1 MSDDELK
8 NKKDD
13 VQSEQQEASL
23 PPDPEQKPDN
33 IIRLPEDPAM
43 RELRHR
49 KRRRILLLAGV
60 VLLTIVV
67 LLFVLLPD
75 VFDLDAIRRYF
86 RYMGKRDREDFG
98 MIAFEPNGTNDY
110 VSLGDGL
117 AVGTEGGLYYYDLD
131 GEQQTMILATVA
143 GPRMLARGKNALLY
157 TMNSS
162 YLAVVNEKGEKRMDQ
177 TLGGM
182 LLDVDLSED
191 GYLCYN
197 LTEEGYKTVTT
208 VLGQKLTPIYRFRSS
223 TQYLNACAVSRGG
236 QYLAVAGLTEEE
248 STFTS
253 TLTMLRT
260 DEEIVAGTDQSQSAK
275 RRISLGNEVVYELAF
290 LSPNRLC
297 VLTQDAIRIT
307 DTECNIISEYRFETE
322 YLRGYAISDDGFVA
336 LLLSGSMTGDRYTLR
351 TVDKNGDTL
360 GEIEIDRVVRSLDAA
375 GGYVGVLT
383 DGKLLV
389 YRSRLKQ
396 TYTETEDVGT
406 AIRAL
411 MRDDGT
417 VLLVSNGDARLFIP

>member
-1 MSDDELK
+1 
-8 NKKDD
+8 
-13 VQSEQQEASL
+13 
-23 PPDPEQKPDN
+23 
-33 IIRLPEDPAM
+33 
-43 RELRHR
+43 
-49 KRRRILLLAGV
+49 
-60 VLLTIVV
+60 
-67 LLFVLLPD
+67 
-75 VFDLDAIRRYF
+75 
-86 RYMGKRDREDFG
+86 MGKSDREGFG
-98 MIAFEPNGTNDY
+98 MIAFEPNATNDY

-117 AVGTEGGLYYYDLD
+117 AVGTEGGLYYYDLQ
-131 GEQQTMILATVA
+131 GVQKTMILATVA
-143 GPRMLARGKNALLY
+143 GPRMIARGKNALLY

-162 YLAVVNEKGEKRMDQ
+162 YLAVINEKGEKRMDQ

-197 LTEEGYKTVTT
+197 LTEEGYKTVAT
-208 VLGQKLTPIYRFRSS
+208 VLNQKLTPIYRFRSS
-223 TQYLNACAVSRGG
+223 TQYLNACAISRNG

-322 YLRGYAISDDGFVA
+322 YLRGYAVSDDGFVA

-351 TVDKNGDTL
+351 TVDKNGDTV

-375 GGYVGVLT
+375 GRYVSVLT
-383 DGKLLV
+383 DGKLLI
-389 YRSRLKQ
+389 YRSHLKQ
-396 TYTETEDVGT
+396 PYAETEDVGT

-417 VLLVSNGDARLFIP
+417 VLLVSNGDAQLFIP